1 MVTYLDNSNAKQYHI
16 LFDKATALLKS
27 KKPDTLTEALRSISE
42 DQNATADELWNDF
55 TISSLNEYFAYL
67 EDILK
72 AAHQDSNEDAERF
85 YVRLPLDEDVFA
97 INADTREITI
107 PRTFENSG
115 VGVQGDELAEVVY
128 FTIDRF
134 FDSMDLASDNI
145 HIAIQ
150 WELNRNGELIKG
162 FSRNFGKDIESIPG
176 TIIFGWPISHELTET
191 SGSIR
196 FAVRFYSIDTNNQS
210 FNYSLTTLP
219 ASVRIN
225 SSIDHEIIEKSQE
238 EINHGS
244 IITSR
249 IKNAG
254 IYNPSMPTPSAPLI
268 TTNLHVVYPNTNAK
282 IVDLPNAYELTE
294 DTEVVSGKTY
304 FTQNGEEYVAVSS
317 PSNDNLSN
325 YYEHITTVTL
335 GIGAQPVDVGVVG
348 YNWKKF
354 PYLAA
359 TGEYDSNF
367 NPITDNVKVE
377 YVKVNND
384 LNPDYQYYTKNGN
397 AYSLIDITTQLKLNE
412 ETNAYSFVYQDEVQ
426 EIDGEEQVVQVPKGY
441 ERASEV
447 GGGYLEEIYMKIST
461 VEVDTTGIYTADVS
475 ARALVNTVTTTMPRD
490 DGIIIPGP
498 LSPVITMPADKTTGE
513 GKDEVAHI
521 IVDSSV
527 VELIPNVIAGEE
539 GKNAS
544 EVGETPSVDITKAW
558 QVFQNG
564 DWVAVENI
572 DNVVNVSSDPDPI
585 LTIFDVNNSETIG
598 DQYRILATS
607 VRNKVST
614 STTSGTYRVT
624 HAPIKP
630 EVLVR
635 DYNVGT
641 RAFEWAARAY
651 DSSNN
656 IKNISLSRN
665 EDLEVGVT
673 AEGMITDGISYI
685 WVKANRGDSEIL
697 YNVDLPGN
705 ANVNNEEYLRV
716 IDKINSALGI
726 TDTSEPYVSE
736 QDHTRTKDDIVQ
748 ELKKISDITVDA
760 NDGVSRYEDTYT
772 PDERG
777 VYYCVVINE
786 LNNNLAVN
794 VSPFFIVS

>member
-1 MVTYLDNSNAKQYHI
+1 MITYLDNSNAKQYHI
-16 LFDKATALLKS
+16 LFDKATTLLKS
-27 KKPDTLTEALRSISE
+27 KKPDSLTEALRSISTNQ
-42 DQNATADELWNDF
+42 DATPDELWSDF

-85 YVRLPLDEDVFA
+85 YVRLPLDEEVFA

-107 PRTFENSG
+107 PRSFENAG

-134 FDSMDLASDNI
+134 FDSVDLASDNI

-150 WELNRNGELIKG
+150 WELNRNGEQVKG

-196 FAVRFYSIDTNNQS
+196 FAVRFYSIDTDNQS

-219 ASVRIN
+219 ATVRIN

-254 IYNPSMPTPSAPLI
+254 IYNPSMPTPSAPI
-268 TTNLHVVYPNTNAK
+268 VTTALHVIDPATTAK
-282 IVDLPNAYELTE
+282 IVDLP
-294 DTEVVSGKTY
+294 V
-304 FTQNGEEYVAVSS
+304 
-317 PSNDNLSN
+317 DNFGSEPV
-325 YYEHITTVTL
+325 YGSVKI
-335 GIGAQPVDVGVVG
+335 GIGAQPSDVGVVG

-354 PYLAA
+354 PYLET
-359 TGEYDSNF
+359 TGEYDSNSG
-367 NPITDNVKVE
+367 PITDNVKIE
-377 YVKVNND
+377 YVKVTSN
-384 LNPDYQYYTKNGN
+384 LNPDYQYYTKSGDI
-397 AYSLIDITTQLKLNE
+397 YSLLDVVNQLKPYE
-412 ETNAYSFVYQDEVQ
+412 ETNTYPFLYAHVVGEGTEETTENTPEVSNTP
-426 EIDGEEQVVQVPKGY
+426 VGY
-441 ERASEV
+441 ERASTV
-447 GGGYLEEIYMKIST
+447 GGGFLTDVYIKIST
-461 VEVDTTGIYTADVS
+461 VEVDTTGIYTADIS
-475 ARALVNTVTTTMPRD
+475 ARALVNTVTTTMLRD
-490 DGIIIPGP
+490 DGIVIPGP
-498 LSPVITMPADKTTGE
+498 LSPVITMPADKTTE
-513 GKDEVAHI
+513 EDQVAHI
-521 IVDSSV
+521 IVGSTN
-527 VELIPNVIAGEE
+527 VELIPDVVAGEE
-539 GKNAS
+539 GKAAS
-544 EVGETPSVDITKAW
+544 EVGESPSVEVSKAW

-564 DWVAVENI
+564 EWVAVKNI
-572 DNVVNVSSDPDPI
+572 DGVVSVSTDANPV
-585 LTIFDVNNSETIG
+585 LTISNVNNTATIG

-624 HAPIKP
+624 HAPVKP

-635 DYNVGT
+635 DYNSGS
-641 RAFEWAARAY
+641 RSFEWTPRAY

-656 IKNISLSRN
+656 IKNVSLSRN
-665 EDLEVGVT
+665 DNLEVAVT
-673 AEGMITDGISYI
+673 AADMITDGISYI
-685 WVKANRGDSEIL
+685 WVQANRHDSEIL
-697 YNVDLPGN
+697 YNVDLPDD
-705 ANVNNEEYLRV
+705 EQYLTF
-716 IDKINSALGI
+716 INKINAALGI
-726 TDTSEPYVSE
+726 TDVSEPFISDTE
-736 QDHTRTKDDIVQ
+736 QLRTKDDIIK
-748 ELKKISDITVDA
+748 ELKKISAATTDA

-772 PDERG
+772 PTERG

>member
-1 MVTYLDNSNAKQYHI
+1 MITYLDNSNAKQYHI
-16 LFDKATALLKS
+16 LFDKATTLLKS
-27 KKPDTLTEALRSISE
+27 KKPDSLTEALRSISTNQ
-42 DQNATADELWNDF
+42 DATPDELWSDF

-85 YVRLPLDEDVFA
+85 YVRLPLDEEVFA

-107 PRTFENSG
+107 PRSFENAG

-134 FDSMDLASDNI
+134 FDSVDLASDNI

-150 WELNRNGELIKG
+150 WELNRNGEQVKG

-196 FAVRFYSIDTNNQS
+196 FAVRFYSIDTDNQS

-219 ASVRIN
+219 ATVRIN

-254 IYNPSMPTPSAPLI
+254 IYNPSMPTPSAPI
-268 TTNLHVVYPNTNAK
+268 VTTALHVIDPATTAK
-282 IVDLPNAYELTE
+282 IVDLPVDN
-294 DTEVVSGKTY
+294 SGSEPVYGSVK
-304 FTQNGEEYVAVSS
+304 
-317 PSNDNLSN
+317 
-325 YYEHITTVTL
+325 I
-335 GIGAQPVDVGVVG
+335 GIGAQPSDVGVVG

-354 PYLAA
+354 PYLET
-359 TGEYDSNF
+359 TGEYDSNSG
-367 NPITDNVKVE
+367 PITDNVKIE
-377 YVKVNND
+377 YVKVTSD
-384 LNPDYQYYTKNGN
+384 LNPDYQYYTKSGDI
-397 AYSLIDITTQLKLNE
+397 YSLLDVVNQLKPYE
-412 ETNAYSFVYQDEVQ
+412 ETNTYPFLYAHVVGEGTEETTENTPEVSNTP
-426 EIDGEEQVVQVPKGY
+426 VGY
-441 ERASEV
+441 ERASTV
-447 GGGYLEEIYMKIST
+447 GGGFLTDVYIKIST
-461 VEVDTTGIYTADVS
+461 VEVDTTGIYTADIS
-475 ARALVNTVTTTMPRD
+475 ARALVNTVTTTMLRD
-490 DGIIIPGP
+490 DGIVIPGP
-498 LSPVITMPADKTTGE
+498 LSPVITMPADKTTE
-513 GKDEVAHI
+513 EDQVAHI
-521 IVDSSV
+521 IVGSTN
-527 VELIPNVIAGEE
+527 VELTPDVVAGEV
-539 GKNAS
+539 GKDAS
-544 EVGETPSVDITKAW
+544 EVGESPSVEVSKAW

-564 DWVAVENI
+564 EWVAVENI
-572 DNVVNVSSDPDPI
+572 DGVVSVSTDANPV
-585 LTIFDVNNSETIG
+585 LTISNVNNTATIG

-614 STTSGTYRVT
+614 STASGTYRVT

-635 DYNVGT
+635 DYNSGS
-641 RAFEWAARAY
+641 RSFEWTPRAY

-656 IKNISLSRN
+656 IKNVSLSRN
-665 EDLEVGVT
+665 DDLEVAVT
-673 AEGMITDGISYI
+673 AADMVTDGISYI
-685 WVKANRGDSEIL
+685 WVQANRHDSEIL
-697 YNVDLPGN
+697 YKVDLPDD
-705 ANVNNEEYLRV
+705 EQYLAF
-716 IDKINSALGI
+716 INKINTALGI
-726 TDTSEPYVSE
+726 TDVSEPFISDTE
-736 QDHTRTKDDIVQ
+736 QLRTKDDIIK
-748 ELKKISDITVDA
+748 ELKKISAATTDA
-760 NDGVSRYEDTYT
+760 NDGVSRYEDAYT
-772 PDERG
+772 PTERG

>member
-1 MVTYLDNSNAKQYHI
+1 MITYLDNSNAKQYHI
-16 LFDKATALLKS
+16 LFDKATTLLKS
-27 KKPDTLTEALRSISE
+27 KKPDSLTEALRSISTNQ
-42 DQNATADELWNDF
+42 DATPDELWSDF

-85 YVRLPLDEDVFA
+85 YVRLPLDEEVFA

-107 PRTFENSG
+107 PRSFENAG

-134 FDSMDLASDNI
+134 FDSVDLASDNI

-150 WELNRNGELIKG
+150 WELNRNGEQVKG

-196 FAVRFYSIDTNNQS
+196 FAVRFYSIDTDNQS

-219 ASVRIN
+219 ATVRIN

-254 IYNPSMPTPSAPLI
+254 IYNPSMPTPSAPI
-268 TTNLHVVYPNTNAK
+268 VTTDLHVIYPETNAK
-282 IVDLPNAYELTE
+282 IVDLPNVYKLTE
-294 DTEVVSGKTY
+294 DTEIISGKKYYTL
-304 FTQNGEEYVAVSS
+304 NEDEYVEVSS
-317 PSNDNLSN
+317 PSSSNLSN
-325 YYEHITTVTL
+325 YYEHITSVTL
-335 GIGAQPVDVGVVG
+335 GIGAQPADVGVVG

-354 PYLAA
+354 PYLEA
-359 TGEYDSNF
+359 TGEYDSNS
-367 NPITDNVKVE
+367 NPIADNVKIE
-377 YVKVNND
+377 YVKVTSN
-384 LNPDYQYYTKNGN
+384 LNPDYQYYTKSGN
-397 AYSLIDITTQLKLNE
+397 RYSLLDVVNQLKPYE
-412 ETNAYSFVYQDEVQ
+412 ETNTYPFLYAHVVGEGTEETTENTPEVSNTP
-426 EIDGEEQVVQVPKGY
+426 VGY
-441 ERASEV
+441 ERASTV
-447 GGGYLEEIYMKIST
+447 GGGFLTDVYMKIST

-475 ARALVNTVTTTMPRD
+475 ARALVNTVTTTMLRD
-490 DGIIIPGP
+490 DGIVIPGP
-498 LSPVITMPADKTTGE
+498 LSPVITMPADKTTE
-513 GKDEVAHI
+513 EDQVAHI
-521 IVDSSV
+521 IVGSTN
-527 VELIPNVIAGEE
+527 VELIPDVVEGET
-539 GKNAS
+539 GKAAA
-544 EVGETPSVDITKAW
+544 EVGESPSVRVSKAW

-564 DWVAVENI
+564 EWVAVENI
-572 DNVVNVSSDPDPI
+572 DGVVNVSTDANPV
-585 LTIFDVNNSETIG
+585 LTISNVNNTATIG

-624 HAPIKP
+624 HAPVKP

-635 DYNVGT
+635 DYNSGS
-641 RAFEWAARAY
+641 RSFEWTPRAY

-656 IKNISLSRN
+656 IKNVSLSRN
-665 EDLEVGVT
+665 DNLEVAVT
-673 AEGMITDGISYI
+673 AADMITDGISYI
-685 WVKANRGDSEIL
+685 WVQANRHDSEIL
-697 YNVDLPGN
+697 YKVDLPDD
-705 ANVNNEEYLRV
+705 EQYLAF
-716 IDKINSALGI
+716 INKINTALGI
-726 TDTSEPYVSE
+726 TDVSEPFISDTE
-736 QDHTRTKDDIVQ
+736 QLRTKDDIIK
-748 ELKKISDITVDA
+748 ELKKISAATTDA

-772 PDERG
+772 PTERG

>member
-1 MVTYLDNSNAKQYHI
+1 MITYLDNSNAKQYHI
-16 LFDKATALLKS
+16 LFDKATTLLKS
-27 KKPDTLTEALRSISE
+27 KNPDSLTEALRSISTNQ
-42 DQNATADELWNDF
+42 DATPDELWSDF

-85 YVRLPLDEDVFA
+85 YVRLPLDEEVFA

-107 PRTFENSG
+107 PRSFENAG

-134 FDSMDLASDNI
+134 FDSVDLASDNI

-150 WELNRNGELIKG
+150 WELNRNGEQVKG

-196 FAVRFYSIDTNNQS
+196 FAVRFYSIDTDNQS

-219 ASVRIN
+219 ATVRIN

-254 IYNPSMPTPSAPLI
+254 IYNPSMPTPSAPI
-268 TTNLHVVYPNTNAK
+268 VTTALHVIDPATTAK
-282 IVDLPNAYELTE
+282 IVDLPVDN
-294 DTEVVSGKTY
+294 SGSEPVYGSVK
-304 FTQNGEEYVAVSS
+304 
-317 PSNDNLSN
+317 
-325 YYEHITTVTL
+325 I
-335 GIGAQPVDVGVVG
+335 GIGAQPSDVGVVG

-354 PYLAA
+354 PYLET
-359 TGEYDSNF
+359 TGEYDSNSG
-367 NPITDNVKVE
+367 PITDNVKIE
-377 YVKVNND
+377 YVKVTSD
-384 LNPDYQYYTKNGN
+384 LNPDYQYYTKSGDI
-397 AYSLIDITTQLKLNE
+397 YSLLDVVNQLKPYE
-412 ETNAYSFVYQDEVQ
+412 ETNTYPFLYAHVVGEGTEETTENTPEVSNTP
-426 EIDGEEQVVQVPKGY
+426 VGY
-441 ERASEV
+441 ERASTV
-447 GGGYLEEIYMKIST
+447 GGGFLTDVYIKIST
-461 VEVDTTGIYTADVS
+461 VEVDTTGIYTADIS
-475 ARALVNTVTTTMPRD
+475 ARALVNTVTTTMLRD
-490 DGIIIPGP
+490 DGIVIPGP
-498 LSPVITMPADKTTGE
+498 LSPVITMPADKTTE
-513 GKDEVAHI
+513 EDQVAHI
-521 IVDSSV
+521 IVGSTN
-527 VELIPNVIAGEE
+527 VELTPDVVAGEV
-539 GKNAS
+539 GKDAS
-544 EVGETPSVDITKAW
+544 EVGESPSVEVSKAW

-564 DWVAVENI
+564 EWVAVENI
-572 DNVVNVSSDPDPI
+572 DGVVSVSTDANPV
-585 LTIFDVNNSETIG
+585 LTISNVNNTATIG

-614 STTSGTYRVT
+614 STASGTYRVT

-635 DYNVGT
+635 DYNSGS
-641 RAFEWAARAY
+641 RSFEWTPRAY

-656 IKNISLSRN
+656 IKNVSLSRN
-665 EDLEVGVT
+665 DDLEVAVT
-673 AEGMITDGISYI
+673 AADMVTDGISYI
-685 WVKANRGDSEIL
+685 WVQANRHDSEIL
-697 YNVDLPGN
+697 YKVDLPDD
-705 ANVNNEEYLRV
+705 EQYLAF
-716 IDKINSALGI
+716 INKINTALGI
-726 TDTSEPYVSE
+726 TDVSEPFISDTE
-736 QDHTRTKDDIVQ
+736 QLRTKDDIIK
-748 ELKKISDITVDA
+748 ELKKISAATTDA
-760 NDGVSRYEDTYT
+760 NDGVSRYEDAYT
-772 PDERG
+772 PTERG

>member
-1 MVTYLDNSNAKQYHI
+1 MITYLDNSNAKQYHI
-16 LFDKATALLKS
+16 LFDKATTLLKN
-27 KKPDTLTEALRSISE
+27 KKPDSLTEALRSISTNQ
-42 DQNATADELWNDF
+42 DATPDELWSDF

-85 YVRLPLDEDVFA
+85 YVRLPLDEEVFA

-107 PRTFENSG
+107 PRSFENAG

-134 FDSMDLASDNI
+134 FDSVDLASDNI

-150 WELNRNGELIKG
+150 WELNRNGEQVKG

-196 FAVRFYSIDTNNQS
+196 FAVRFYSIDTDNQS

-219 ASVRIN
+219 ATVRIN

-254 IYNPSMPTPSAPLI
+254 IYNPSMPTPSAPI
-268 TTNLHVVYPNTNAK
+268 VTTALHVINPETTAK
-282 IVDLPNAYELTE
+282 IVDLPVDN
-294 DTEVVSGKTY
+294 SGSEPVYGSVK
-304 FTQNGEEYVAVSS
+304 
-317 PSNDNLSN
+317 
-325 YYEHITTVTL
+325 I
-335 GIGAQPVDVGVVG
+335 GIGAQPSDVGVVG

-354 PYLAA
+354 PYLET
-359 TGEYDSNF
+359 TGEYDSNSG
-367 NPITDNVKVE
+367 PITDNVKIE
-377 YVKVNND
+377 YVKVTSN
-384 LNPDYQYYTKNGN
+384 LNPDYQYYTKNGDI
-397 AYSLIDITTQLKLNE
+397 YSLLDVVNQLKPYGETNTYPFLYAHVVGEGDE
-412 ETNAYSFVYQDEVQ
+412 ETTENTPEVSNSP
-426 EIDGEEQVVQVPKGY
+426 IGY
-441 ERASEV
+441 ERASTV
-447 GGGYLEEIYMKIST
+447 GGGFLTDVYVKIST
-461 VEVDTTGIYTADVS
+461 VEVDTTGIYTADIS
-475 ARALVNTVTTTMPRD
+475 ARALVNTVTTTMLRD
-490 DGIIIPGP
+490 DGIVIPGP
-498 LSPVITMPADKTTGE
+498 LSPVITMPVDKTTE
-513 GKDEVAHI
+513 EDQVAHI
-521 IVDSSV
+521 IVGSSNI
-527 VELIPNVIAGEE
+527 ELTPNVVAGEV
-539 GKNAS
+539 GKDAS
-544 EVGETPSVDITKAW
+544 EVGESPSVEVSKAW

-564 DWVAVENI
+564 EWVAVENI
-572 DNVVNVSSDPDPI
+572 DGIVNVSTDANPV
-585 LTIFDVNNSETIG
+585 LTISNVNNTATIG

-614 STTSGTYRVT
+614 STTSGIYRVT
-624 HAPIKP
+624 HAPVKP

-635 DYNVGT
+635 DYNAGS
-641 RAFEWAARAY
+641 RSFEWTPRAY

-656 IKNISLSRN
+656 IKNVSLSRN
-665 EDLEVGVT
+665 DNLEVAVT
-673 AEGMITDGISYI
+673 AADMITDGISYI
-685 WVKANRGDSEIL
+685 WVQANRHDSEIL
-697 YNVDLPGN
+697 YNVDLPDD
-705 ANVNNEEYLRV
+705 EQYLAF
-716 IDKINSALGI
+716 INKINTALGI
-726 TDTSEPYVSE
+726 TDVSEPFISDTE
-736 QDHTRTKDDIVQ
+736 QLRTKDDIIK
-748 ELKKISDITVDA
+748 ELKKISAATTDA
-760 NDGVSRYEDTYT
+760 NDGISRYEDTYT
-772 PDERG
+772 PEERG

>member
-1 MVTYLDNSNAKQYHI
+1 MITYLDNSNAKQYHI
-16 LFDKATALLKS
+16 LFDKATTLLKS
-27 KKPDTLTEALRSISE
+27 KKPDSLTEALRSISTNQ
-42 DQNATADELWNDF
+42 DATPDELWSDF

-85 YVRLPLDEDVFA
+85 YVRLPLDEEVFA

-107 PRTFENSG
+107 PRSFENAG

-134 FDSMDLASDNI
+134 FDSVDLASDNI

-150 WELNRNGELIKG
+150 WELNRNGEQVKG

-196 FAVRFYSIDTNNQS
+196 FAVRFYSIDTDNQS

-219 ASVRIN
+219 ATVRIN

-254 IYNPSMPTPSAPLI
+254 IYNPSMPTPSAPII
-268 TTNLHVVYPNTNAK
+268 TSALHVINPETTAK
-282 IVDLPNAYELTE
+282 IVDLPVDN
-294 DTEVVSGKTY
+294 SGSEPVYGSVK
-304 FTQNGEEYVAVSS
+304 
-317 PSNDNLSN
+317 
-325 YYEHITTVTL
+325 I
-335 GIGAQPVDVGVVG
+335 GIGAQPSDVGVVG

-354 PYLAA
+354 PYLET
-359 TGEYDSNF
+359 TGEYDSNSG
-367 NPITDNVKVE
+367 PITDNVKIE
-377 YVKVNND
+377 YVKVTNN
-384 LNPDYQYYTKNGN
+384 LNPDYQYYTKSGDI
-397 AYSLIDITTQLKLNE
+397 YSLLDVVNQLKPYE
-412 ETNAYSFVYQDEVQ
+412 ETNTYPFLYAHVVGEGTEETTENTPEVSNTP
-426 EIDGEEQVVQVPKGY
+426 VGY
-441 ERASEV
+441 ERASTV
-447 GGGYLEEIYMKIST
+447 GGGFLTDVYIKIST
-461 VEVDTTGIYTADVS
+461 VEVDTTGIYTADIS
-475 ARALVNTVTTTMPRD
+475 ARALVNTVTTTMLRD
-490 DGIIIPGP
+490 DGIVIPGP
-498 LSPVITMPADKTTGE
+498 LSPVITMPADKTTE
-513 GKDEVAHI
+513 EDQVAHI
-521 IVDSSV
+521 IVGSSNIELTPDV
-527 VELIPNVIAGEE
+527 VAGEV
-539 GKNAS
+539 GKDAS
-544 EVGETPSVDITKAW
+544 EVGESPSVEVSKAW

-564 DWVAVENI
+564 EWVAVENI
-572 DNVVNVSSDPDPI
+572 DGVVNVSTDANPV
-585 LTIFDVNNSETIG
+585 LTISNVNNTATIG

-624 HAPIKP
+624 HAPVKP

-635 DYNVGT
+635 DYNSGS
-641 RAFEWAARAY
+641 RSFEWTPRAY

-656 IKNISLSRN
+656 IKNVSLSRN
-665 EDLEVGVT
+665 DNLEVAVT
-673 AEGMITDGISYI
+673 AADMITDGISYI
-685 WVKANRGDSEIL
+685 WVQANRHDSEIL
-697 YNVDLPGN
+697 YNVDLPDD
-705 ANVNNEEYLRV
+705 EQYLAF
-716 IDKINSALGI
+716 INKINTALGI
-726 TDTSEPYVSE
+726 TDVSEPFISDTE
-736 QDHTRTKDDIVQ
+736 QLRTKDDIIK
-748 ELKKISDITVDA
+748 ELKKISAATTDA

-772 PDERG
+772 PEERG

>member
-1 MVTYLDNSNAKQYHI
+1 MITYLDNSNAKQYHI
-16 LFDKATALLKS
+16 LFDKATTLLKS
-27 KKPDTLTEALRSISE
+27 KKPDSLTEALRSISTNQ
-42 DQNATADELWNDF
+42 DATPDELWSDF

-85 YVRLPLDEDVFA
+85 YVRLPLDEEVFA

-107 PRTFENSG
+107 PRSFENAG

-134 FDSMDLASDNI
+134 FDSVDLASDNI

-150 WELNRNGELIKG
+150 WELNRNGEQVKG

-196 FAVRFYSIDTNNQS
+196 FAVRFYSIDTDNQS

-219 ASVRIN
+219 ATVRIN

-254 IYNPSMPTPSAPLI
+254 IYNPSMPTPSAPII
-268 TTNLHVVYPNTNAK
+268 TSALHVINPETTAK
-282 IVDLPNAYELTE
+282 IVDLPVDN
-294 DTEVVSGKTY
+294 SGSEPVYGSVK
-304 FTQNGEEYVAVSS
+304 
-317 PSNDNLSN
+317 
-325 YYEHITTVTL
+325 I
-335 GIGAQPVDVGVVG
+335 GIGAQPSDVGVVG

-354 PYLAA
+354 PYLET
-359 TGEYDSNF
+359 TGEYDSNSG
-367 NPITDNVKVE
+367 PITDNVKIE
-377 YVKVNND
+377 YVKVTSN
-384 LNPDYQYYTKNGN
+384 LNPDYQYYTKNGDI
-397 AYSLIDITTQLKLNE
+397 YSLLDVVNQLKPYGETNTYPFLYAHVVGEGDE
-412 ETNAYSFVYQDEVQ
+412 ETTENTPEVSNSP
-426 EIDGEEQVVQVPKGY
+426 IGY
-441 ERASEV
+441 ERASTV
-447 GGGYLEEIYMKIST
+447 GGGFLTDVYVKIST
-461 VEVDTTGIYTADVS
+461 VEVDTTGIYTADIS
-475 ARALVNTVTTTMPRD
+475 ARALVNTVTTTMLRD
-490 DGIIIPGP
+490 DGIVIPGP
-498 LSPVITMPADKTTGE
+498 LSPVITMPADKTTE
-513 GKDEVAHI
+513 EDQVAHI
-521 IVDSSV
+521 IVGSSNIELTPDV
-527 VELIPNVIAGEE
+527 VAGEV
-539 GKNAS
+539 GKDAS
-544 EVGETPSVDITKAW
+544 EVGESPSVEVSKAW

-564 DWVAVENI
+564 EWVAVENI
-572 DNVVNVSSDPDPI
+572 DGVVNVSTDANPV
-585 LTIFDVNNSETIG
+585 LTISNVNNTATIG

-624 HAPIKP
+624 HAPVKP

-635 DYNVGT
+635 DYNAGS
-641 RAFEWAARAY
+641 RSFEWTPRAY

-656 IKNISLSRN
+656 IKNVSLSRN
-665 EDLEVGVT
+665 DNLEVAVT
-673 AEGMITDGISYI
+673 AADMITDGISYI
-685 WVKANRGDSEIL
+685 WVQANRHDSEIL
-697 YNVDLPGN
+697 YNVDLPDD
-705 ANVNNEEYLRV
+705 EQYLAF
-716 IDKINSALGI
+716 INKINTALGI
-726 TDTSEPYVSE
+726 TDVSEPFISDTE
-736 QDHTRTKDDIVQ
+736 QLRTKDDIIK
-748 ELKKISDITVDA
+748 ELKKISAATTDA

-772 PDERG
+772 PEERG